1 MKLETLKTLI
11 NAEFKRSE
19 ALTEHDRKLMQD
31 LKQYVNDAID
41 LYERD
46 NRSDTPIQH
55 DRSDTSIQYDPFI
68 HGNLYYEKVP
78 YHTICPC
85 NPANGGS
92 GICSC
97 THPNTMVKNPN
108 N

>member
-31 LKQYVNDAID
+31 LKQYVNDTID
-41 LYERD
+41 LYEKD
-46 NRSDTPIQH
+46 NRSDTPIPY
-55 DRSDTSIQYDPFI
+55 DRSDTPIQFDPFSL
-68 HGNLYYEKVP
+68 GNLYSEKVP
-78 YHTICPC
+78 YHTVCAC

-92 GICSC
+92 GICGC
-97 THPNTMVKNPN
+97 TMANTMVKNPN